1 MLPLLHRGRCRSIA
15 TVDKALILKYSLYLA
30 NKFLCTLTHNSP
42 RCSLLRNGAQTDRR
56 NASSP
61 LCFPWRSLPS
71 PSRPKPRLSAQ
82 LTHQHREGPRP
93 FSGLFGQ
100 RAHGWRQLELP
111 PLNHQLLAAFA
122 ALPIR
127 AVHEA
132 AMQQIG
138 STGRRHH
145 SHTRPATRSASP
157 RTAQHPCRIEPAGR
171 SNAPGDWPDA
181 RLGLGQ
187 REVGRGER
195 WRCSAG
201 AGGGH
206 PQPSTSIA
214 KPALFGKVP
223 LHRDTNP

>member
-1 MLPLLHRGRCRSIA
+1 MEQFCLFASSYLQGALPQHCYGGDGSIC
-15 TVDKALILKYSLYLA
+15 KYSLYLA

-71 PSRPKPRLSAQ
+71 PSRPKLRLSAQ
-82 LTHQHREGPRP
+82 LTHQYREGPRP
-93 FSGLFGQ
+93 FSGLIGQ
-100 RAHGWRQLELP
+100 HAHGWRQLELP

-132 AMQQIG
+132 AMQQNG

-157 RTAQHPCRIEPAGR
+157 RTAQHLQDRARR
-171 SNAPGDWPDA
+171 S
-181 RLGLGQ
+181 LQ
-187 REVGRGER
+187 RTG
-195 WRCSAG
+195 
-201 AGGGH
+201 
-206 PQPSTSIA
+206 
-214 KPALFGKVP
+214 
-223 LHRDTNP
+223 

>member
-1 MLPLLHRGRCRSIA
+1 MEQFCLFASSYLQGALPQHCYGGDGSIC
-15 TVDKALILKYSLYLA
+15 KYSLYLA

-93 FSGLFGQ
+93 FSGLIGQ
-100 RAHGWRQLELP
+100 HAHGWRQLELP

-122 ALPIR
+122 VQPIR

-157 RTAQHPCRIEPAGR
+157 RTAQHLQDRARR
-171 SNAPGDWPDA
+171 S
-181 RLGLGQ
+181 LQ
-187 REVGRGER
+187 RTG
-195 WRCSAG
+195 
-201 AGGGH
+201 
-206 PQPSTSIA
+206 
-214 KPALFGKVP
+214 
-223 LHRDTNP
+223 